1 MTPRDSHSID
11 LNCDVGEGAPHDDRL
26 IPLVTSVNIACGAH
40 AGDRGTMTATVASAR
55 EHGVAFG
62 AHPGHRDREHF
73 GRRQLAISPA
83 EAATL
88 VAEQVATLADVA
100 AARPH
105 HVKLHGGLYH
115 QVAHDLSLAHAVC
128 GRLADDWPTLPIMLP
143 AGSAAREI
151 ARQHGLAVLDEAF
164 ADRAY
169 ADDGSLVSRDQPGSV
184 LTDAGHAAA
193 RAVRLIRDGVV
204 TTASGRDLPLRADTL
219 CIHGDGPHAFDL
231 LLAIHSQLTAHQIR
245 VARPPH

>member
-1 MTPRDSHSID
+1 MTSNSPTID
-11 LNCDVGEGAPHDDRL
+11 LNCDVGEGAADDARL

-40 AGDRGTMTATVASAR
+40 AGNTATMAATVAMAR
-55 EHGVAFG
+55 EHGVAVG

-73 GRRQLAISPA
+73 GRRKLAITA
-83 EAATL
+83 ADAATL
-88 VAEQVATLADVA
+88 VAEQVAVLADVA
-100 AARPH
+100 GASPD

-128 GRLADDWPTLPIMLP
+128 ERLASSWPTLPILLP
-143 AGSAAREI
+143 AGSPARAI
-151 ARQHGLAVLDEAF
+151 AKQHGLVVLEEAF

-169 ADDGSLVSRDQPGSV
+169 TDDGSLLSRDLPGSV
-184 LTDAGHAAA
+184 LADAGHAAA
-193 RAVRLIRDGVV
+193 RAVRLIREGVV

-219 CIHGDGPHAFDL
+219 CIHGDSPHAADL
-231 LLAIHSQLTAHQIR
+231 LRVLRSQLTAHQIR